1 MTDAAHALYAPSA
14 ASRWIPCN
22 GSVRTPA
29 PLQETNDA
37 AKFGTEVHEWLA
49 AGANENLCPSHW
61 SPEQLNSANVCANLW
76 ANHTPSDTGFSEIR
90 LCSKRWPQLLFGT
103 IDKLWFDSPKVANL
117 NDLKTGQ
124 KSVSAVNNLQM
135 KVYSYLVA
143 VNFPEVEQ
151 FNTKIIQPLRNYVGS
166 HTYTRAEI
174 TAFEAE
180 IAAAIESGTTFNPGS
195 HCEYCPNRDSCIDLA
210 KALFGLLNEAKDGQ
224 LCSDPNNL
232 LTLSV
237 LSS

>member
-1 MTDAAHALYAPSA
+1 MIDAAHALYAPSG

-29 PLQETNDA
+29 PPQETNDA
-37 AKFGTEVHEWLA
+37 AKFGTEVHEWI
-49 AGANENLCPSHW
+49 ANGRCGVLGHWTNEQIDNAEKCAEAWLC
-61 SPEQLNSANVCANLW
+61 
-76 ANHTPSDTGFSEIR
+76 HTPSDAGFSEIR
-90 LCSKRWPQLLFGT
+90 LCSKRWPKLLFGT
-103 IDKLWFDSPKVANL
+103 LDKLWFDSSKVANL
-117 NDLKTGQ
+117 NDLKTGL

-166 HTYTRAEI
+166 HTYTRDEL

-180 IAAAIESGTTFNPGS
+180 IATAIESGTTFNPGS
-195 HCEYCPNRDSCIDLA
+195 HCEYCPNRDSCVDLA

-237 LSS
+237 LYS

>member
-1 MTDAAHALYAPSA
+1 MNDAAHALYPPSG
-14 ASRWIPCN
+14 ASRWITCN

-29 PLQETNDA
+29 PPQETNDA

-49 AGANENLCPSHW
+49 GQPTTKWTAEQIATANMCREW
-61 SPEQLNSANVCANLW
+61 WQ
-76 ANHTPSDTGFSEIR
+76 NHTPDDAQREVR
-90 LCSKRWPQLLFGT
+90 LHSKCWPELLFGT
-103 IDKLWFDSPKVANL
+103 VDAIWFDSPQVACL
-117 NDLKTGQ
+117 NDLKTGL

-151 FNTKIIQPLRNYVGS
+151 FNTKIVQPLRSYVGT
-166 HTYTRAEI
+166 HTYTRDELI
-174 TAFEAE
+174 TFEVE
-180 IAAAIESGTTFNPGS
+180 LAAAIELETVYKPGP
-195 HCEYCPNRDSCIDLA
+195 HCEYCPHRDSCNDLA

-232 LTLSV
+232 LTLNV
-237 LSS
+237 LPS